1 MAKIVVHIG
10 FPRTASTWLQQV
22 YFPQVS
28 NYTFLTRKILNPS
41 LFHESP
47 LTFKHNEFLSKLP
60 RNQNIIIS
68 EEMITGNIR
77 GGQVNHWFY
86 SESIDRLVSLFP
98 KAEYV
103 VFLRKQSHFIFS
115 LYSQYIKK
123 GGTYSLRRFLNPA
136 NRLEELFLFSPLF
149 ANFEPY
155 LEYLSNKVGKERMHV
170 YLYESFRQNPNEFL
184 SKMNTDFGFTIEG
197 SLPSER
203 PLNRGLSPD
212 QLVLYRGLNHFT
224 RYGIPF
230 KHYYFH
236 LPGVYTSREGK
247 GSRQEIPPKAKRYL
261 NDFCRQ
267 YAKSNQRI
275 MKDYSLLDM
284 QVFGYPLSSTE
295 QP

>member
-1 MAKIVVHIG
+1 
-10 FPRTASTWLQQV
+10 
-22 YFPQVS
+22 
-28 NYTFLTRKILNPS
+28 
-41 LFHESP
+41 
-47 LTFKHNEFLSKLP
+47 
-60 RNQNIIIS
+60 
-68 EEMITGNIR
+68 MITGNIR

-86 SESIDRLVSLFP
+86 SKSIDRLVSLFP
-98 KAEYV
+98 DAEYV

-155 LEYLSNKVGKERMHV
+155 LEYLSNKVGKERLHV
-170 YLYESFRQNPNEFL
+170 YLYESFRLNPNEFL

-203 PLNRGLSPD
+203 PLNRGLSPN

-236 LPGVYTSREGK
+236 LPGVYTSRQGK
-247 GSRQEIPPKAKRYL
+247 GNSQDIPSQAMPYL
-261 NDFCRQ
+261 IDFCRQ
-267 YAKSNQRI
+267 YGESNQRI
-275 MKDYSLLDM
+275 MQNYRLPAMKE
-284 QVFGYPLSSTE
+284 FAYPLPSIE
-295 QP
+295 